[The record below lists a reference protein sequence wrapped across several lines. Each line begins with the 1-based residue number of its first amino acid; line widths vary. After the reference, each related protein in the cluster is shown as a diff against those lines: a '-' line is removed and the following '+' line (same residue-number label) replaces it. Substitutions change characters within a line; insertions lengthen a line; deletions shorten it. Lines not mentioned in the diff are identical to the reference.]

1 MPYER
6 KADRIMKRFFAL
18 LLCMLICISV
28 LPTYAFADGD
38 HQITVNGGTASSS
51 TALADTSVSV
61 TADVPDGQVF
71 TSWTSDPSV
80 TFADSA
86 STSTTFTMPDSNVV
100 VTANY
105 NAASVTHNIT
115 VSGGTATLSSAQ
127 ADTTVEVSANVPPE
141 GQVFLG
147 WTSNPSV
154 AFEDASAT
162 STTFLMPNE
171 DVALTATFG
180 NAATKFSVASRGSEV
195 KSGNDTGTVTVTVDG
210 GTASPSSAAPGSKV
224 TITATT

>member
-71 TSWTSDPSV
+71 TS
-80 TFADSA
+80 
-86 STSTTFTMPDSNVV
+86 
-100 VTANY
+100 
-105 NAASVTHNIT
+105 
-115 VSGGTATLSSAQ
+115 
-127 ADTTVEVSANVPPE
+127 
-141 GQVFLG
+141 
-147 WTSNPSV
+147 
-154 AFEDASAT
+154 
-162 STTFLMPNE
+162 
-171 DVALTATFG
+171 
-180 NAATKFSVASRGSEV
+180 
-195 KSGNDTGTVTVTVDG
+195 
-210 GTASPSSAAPGSKV
+210 
-224 TITATT
+224 